1 MSRTKNMV
9 SGKPLAI
16 AAALLTTG
24 VLAAAADVCG
34 DFARIEALADEVSA
48 RAAVR
53 AVSSGELLAQIA
65 RKSKSWRLR
74 ADAAYFISE
83 DKVLRDIFASDSDWH
98 VKAAA
103 LFGMTDGVFL
113 ERVACNEN
121 EDSRVRAVAVSKL
134 RDRTILE
141 KLKSSQ
147 DETISRFAAKQLPPE
162 FKEAKVVPIPEA
174 TFTDINAITRKTM

>member
-1 MSRTKNMV
+1 MV
-9 SGKPLAI
+9 CGKPLAI
-16 AAALLTTG
+16 AAALLVTG
-24 VLAAAADVCG
+24 VLTAAAEDVCG
-34 DFARIEALADEVSA
+34 EFARIEAIADEASA
-48 RAAVR
+48 RVAVR
-53 AVSSGELLAQIA
+53 ATNSGTLLAQIA

-83 DKVLRDIFASDSDWH
+83 ERVLRDIFASDSDWH
-98 VKAAA
+98 VKTAA

-141 KLKSSQ
+141 KLKSSSN
-147 DETISRFAAKQLPPE
+147 ETVSRFAAKQLPSE

-174 TFTDINAITRKTM
+174 TFTDVNAITRKTM